1 MNEEQGTRPVRE
13 DDLVASIADAL
24 QYIAV
29 YHPPSFIQAL
39 ADSYVREESPAAR
52 DAIGQILL
60 NSRMAAFGRRPI
72 CQDTGT
78 VNVFVKLGIGARI
91 QSQRSLEELVNAAVR
106 QAYTDPDNP
115 LRASI
120 VRDPLFDRR
129 NSGDNTP
136 AVVHTEI
143 VAGDGVTITVAAKG
157 GGSENK
163 AKFVNLAPAASV
175 ADWVVSTVET
185 LGAGWCPPGLLGIG
199 VGGSAEKSMIMAKQ
213 ALLEPID
220 MADLLRRGPSSR
232 LEELRIEIY
241 DRVNA
246 LGIGAQGLGGLTTV
260 VDVKVRSFP
269 CHAASKP
276 VGLIP
281 QCAADRHL
289 TFTLDGS
296 GPARLVPPD
305 LSIWPD
311 LAPAGRAADARRIDL
326 DTLTRAEVATWR
338 AGETLLLN
346 GRMLTGRDA
355 AHKRLADMIAR
366 GEPLPVDLRDRAIY
380 YVGPVDAVRDEVV
393 GPAGP
398 TTSTRMDGFTDS
410 VLDAT
415 GLLVM
420 IGKAERGAAAIES
433 IRRHGAAYLIAVGGA
448 AYLVSKAVK
457 SSRVLA
463 FADLGMEAIHEF
475 VVADMPV
482 TVAVDPTGTSIHQ
495 TGPSQ
500 WQRPVVSRSHVS
512 PPGPIGAP

>member
-1 MNEEQGTRPVRE
+1 MSTEIRE

-29 YHPPSFIQAL
+29 YHPPSFVRAL
-39 ADSYVREESPAAR
+39 ADAYAAEESPAAR
-52 DAIGQILL
+52 DAIGQILV
-60 NSRMAAFGRRPI
+60 NSRMAAFGRRPM

-78 VNVFVKLGIGARI
+78 VNVFVKLGMGARI
-91 QSQRSLEELVNAAVR
+91 ASTRPLDVLVNAAVHL
-106 QAYTDPDNP
+106 AYSNPDNP

-120 VRDPLFDRR
+120 VRDPLFDRT

-136 AVVHTEI
+136 AVVHVES
-143 VAGDGVTITVAAKG
+143 VPGDTVTITVAAKG

-175 ADWVVSTVET
+175 ADWVVATVET

-213 ALLEPID
+213 VLLEPID
-220 MADLLRRGPSSR
+220 MAALLRRGPTSK

-296 GPARLVPPD
+296 GPATLAPPD
-305 LSIWPD
+305 LALWPD
-311 LAPAGRAADARRIDL
+311 LKLADQAAGTRRVDL
-326 DTLTRAEVATWR
+326 DDLTRAEVATWR

-355 AHKRLADMIAR
+355 AHKRMVDLIAR

-398 TTSTRMDGFTDS
+398 TTSTRMDGFTDTI
-410 VLDAT
+410 LDAT
-415 GLLVM
+415 GLLLM
-420 IGKAERGAAAIES
+420 IGKAERGPTAIAS
-433 IRRHGAAYLIAVGGA
+433 IARHGAAYLIAVGGA

-457 SSRVLA
+457 SARVLA

-475 VVADMPV
+475 VVQDMPV
-482 TVAVDPTGTSIHQ
+482 TVAVDARGESVHQ
-495 TGPSQ
+495 TGPSR
-500 WQRPVVSRSHVS
+500 WKRPVVRRVFAEAR
-512 PPGPIGAP
+512 G

>member
-1 MNEEQGTRPVRE
+1 MTTAPRLIRE
-13 DDLVASIADAL
+13 DDFIASIADAL

-29 YHPPSFIQAL
+29 YHPPSFIRAL
-39 ADSYVREESPAAR
+39 ADSFAREESPPAR
-52 DAIGQILL
+52 DAIAQILI
-60 NSRMAAFGRRPI
+60 NSRMSAFGRRPI

-78 VNVFVKLGIGARI
+78 VNVFVKIGMGARI
-91 QSQRSLEELVNAAVR
+91 DSERPVADLVNDAVR
-106 QAYTDPDNP
+106 QAYSHPDNP

-120 VRDPLFDRR
+120 IRDPLFDRANTR
-129 NSGDNTP
+129 DNTP
-136 AVVHTEI
+136 AVVHFDL
-143 VAGDGVTITVAAKG
+143 VAGDKITVTVAAKG

-175 ADWVVSTVET
+175 SDWVVQTVET

-199 VGGSAEKSMIMAKQ
+199 VGGSAEKAMAMAKE

-220 MADLLRRGPSSR
+220 MSGLLRRGPSSP
-232 LEELRIEIY
+232 LEEMRIEVY
-241 DRVNA
+241 ERVNA

-260 VDVKVRSFP
+260 VDVKIRSFP

-281 QCAADRHL
+281 QCAADRHV
-289 TFTLDGS
+289 TFVLDGS
-296 GPARLVPPD
+296 GPASLTPPD
-305 LSIWPD
+305 LSLWPELSMGD
-311 LAPAGRAADARRIDL
+311 QATVARRVNL
-326 DTLTRAEVATWR
+326 DRLTREDVATWR
-338 AGETLLLN
+338 SGETLLLN

-355 AHKRLADMIAR
+355 AHKRLVDMIER
-366 GEPLPVDLRDRAIY
+366 GEPLPVDLKDRAIY

-398 TTSTRMDGFTDS
+398 TTSTRMDGFVHK
-410 VLDAT
+410 VLSAT

-420 IGKAERGAAAIES
+420 IGKAERGPEAIEA
-433 IRRHGAAYLIAVGGA
+433 IKQHGAAYLIAVGGA

-457 SSRVLA
+457 SARVLA

-475 VVADMPV
+475 VVEDMPV
-482 TVAVDPTGTSIHQ
+482 TVAVDSTGVSIHR

-500 WQRPVVSRSHVS
+500 WRRPTITRSRAA
-512 PPGPIGAP
+512 PIAEPIAAS